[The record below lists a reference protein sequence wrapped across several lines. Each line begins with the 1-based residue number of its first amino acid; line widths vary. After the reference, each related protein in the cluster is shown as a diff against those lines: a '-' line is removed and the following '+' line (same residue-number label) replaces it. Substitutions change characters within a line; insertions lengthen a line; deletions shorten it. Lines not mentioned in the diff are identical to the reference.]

1 MSEDERNLPLFP
13 LNTVLFP
20 GMVLPLHIFEERYR
34 LMIRACLDTDRTFG
48 VCLIRAGQEVG
59 EPAEPFEVGT
69 IARIAEVERLPDGRM
84 NLLTVGITRFRLLRV
99 LEQTPFLVGRI
110 EPLPTVVESV
120 ESSLAASVAD
130 RFRAYVGDLGGE
142 GAGERLRLPDDPE
155 ALSFQVAATL
165 GVAPRQ
171 RQRLLETRSTTERLR
186 REEDILKLLATATT
200 GTNAGPFSLN

>member
-1 MSEDERNLPLFP
+1 VSEDERNLPLFP

-48 VCLIRAGQEVG
+48 VCLIRTGQEVG
-59 EPAEPFEVGT
+59 GPAEPFEIGT
-69 IARIAEVERLPDGRM
+69 IARIAEAERLPDGRM

-99 LEQTPFLVGRI
+99 VEQTPFLVGRV
-110 EPLPTVVESV
+110 EPLPAVVEAV
-120 ESSLAASVAD
+120 EGGLAASVAD
-130 RFRAYVGDLGGE
+130 RFRAYVGELGGE

-171 RQRLLETRSTTERLR
+171 RQRLLEARSTTERLR
-186 REEDILKLLATATT
+186 REEDILKLLATAPS
-200 GTNAGPFSLN
+200 GANAGQFSLN